1 MRQLTAETLSEAFT
15 LCSQHGGYKVCILFD
30 DRNRL
35 KEFVNDLLNKIHFK
49 EMGDVPGVIHTI
61 QSNSAASFRFYNG
74 SVITIYCI
82 SEHNP
87 PPRGVK
93 CNNVLISTVRELTE
107 DEMIYIS
114 QMERTY
120 HMSEEQGLRDA
131 VLFATEFGAR
141 SVVKRIKDEMEQSPP
156 QDWFKPAEDESSEEL
171 DKFLDGFK
179 VSENRE

>member
-1 MRQLTAETLSEAFT
+1 MRQLTVETLSEAFT

-35 KEFVNDLLNKIHFK
+35 KEFVNDFK
-49 EMGDVPGVIHTI
+49 EMGDVPGVIRTT
-61 QSNSAASFRFYNG
+61 QSNSSASFRFYND
-74 SVITIYCI
+74 SVIAIYYI
-82 SEHNP
+82 SEHNL
-87 PPRGVK
+87 RGVR
-93 CNNVLISTVRELTE
+93 CNSVLISTVRELTE
-107 DEMIYIS
+107 NENTYIS

-120 HMSEEQGLRDA
+120 HLSEEQGLRDA

-141 SVVKRIKDEMEQSPP
+141 SAVRRMKDEMKQSPP
-156 QDWFKPAEDESSEEL
+156 KDWFKPAEDETSEEL